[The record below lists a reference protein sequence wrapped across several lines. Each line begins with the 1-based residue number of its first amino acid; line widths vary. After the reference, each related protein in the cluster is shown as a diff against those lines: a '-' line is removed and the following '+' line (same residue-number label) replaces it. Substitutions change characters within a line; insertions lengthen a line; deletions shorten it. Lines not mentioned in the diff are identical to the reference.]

1 MAEFF
6 HNIAQ
11 HYQHYIVDT
20 GKQPQAVILLSF
32 LVMFIL
38 VRLITYRIHRR
49 GLLQTE
55 QARDLSAT
63 HEKHLLGD
71 VSVRGIHIHHLVWGI
86 LLLLVTGYIA
96 IAFDPPGQRE
106 FLALLF
112 GIGAALTLDE
122 FALWLRLEDVYWTK
136 AGRGS
141 VDAVII
147 VAVILAFI
155 LLGLPFWQAVSREI
169 QMLF

>member
-1 MAEFF
+1 MMAQFF
-6 HNIAQ
+6 SNIAQ
-11 HYQHYIVDT
+11 HYQRYIVES

-32 LVMFIL
+32 LLMFIT
-38 VRLITYRIHRR
+38 VRLITYRIHKRSQ
-49 GLLQTE
+49 LLPVQ
-55 QARDLSAT
+55 DLHAKQK
-63 HEKHLLGD
+63 KHLLRD

-86 LLLLVTGYIA
+86 LLLLVAGYTS
-96 IAFDPPGQRE
+96 IAFDPVGQRE
-106 FLALLF
+106 VLALLF
-112 GIGAALTLDE
+112 GVGAALTLDE

-155 LLGLPFWQAVSREI
+155 LLGLPFWQAVGHEI
-169 QMLF
+169 FALF